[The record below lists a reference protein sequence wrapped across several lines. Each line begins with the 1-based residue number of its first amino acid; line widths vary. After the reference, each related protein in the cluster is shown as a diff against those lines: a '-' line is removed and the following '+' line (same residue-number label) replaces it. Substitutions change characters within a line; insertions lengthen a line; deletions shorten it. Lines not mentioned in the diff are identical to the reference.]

1 MRPDASH
8 EPRGAAAVTG
18 GPHGGLRGLATLVAA
33 AVVGA
38 GIALGAAAGL
48 GAFSR
53 ETVVERIA
61 APSAPPAVTTPAAAE
76 PDEPAPPPDGPAL
89 TINEIYRRSFP
100 GVVQVTTSVDE
111 EQRALGSGFVID
123 AIGHIITNYHVI
135 EGADAVAVNFSD
147 KDEVKARIVGSD
159 PSTDLAVLKVDAP
172 ADALVPLPL
181 GDSDRV
187 SVGDLAIA
195 IGNPFGLDRTVTAG
209 IVSAVQRYIQAPN
222 GYTIDHVIQTDA
234 ALNHGNSGG
243 PLLDGRSRVI
253 GVNAQIASESG
264 GNEGVGYAIPS
275 NTVRKVADALIA
287 DGRVEH
293 PYLGVEM
300 AAVDEAIARVAKL
313 PVDRGVL
320 IQRVRPGGP
329 AQKAGLRGGGRTV
342 VVGGQTYALGG
353 DVVTR
358 VDGQTV
364 EDPDELASIIS
375 SKRPGDRVPLEVRRG
390 AKTLTIVVTLGTR
403 PAAAGG

>member
-1 MRPDASH
+1 MRADASH
-8 EPRGAAAVTG
+8 GPRGATAVT
-18 GPHGGLRGLATLVAA
+18 GGLRGLAALVAA
-33 AVVGA
+33 AAVGA
-38 GIALGAAAGL
+38 GIALGTAAGF

-53 ETVVERIA
+53 ERVIERVA
-61 APSAPPAVTTPAAAE
+61 VPPVATTPAAT
-76 PDEPAPPPDGPAL
+76 PPDAAPDPGGPAL
-89 TINEIYRRSFP
+89 SINEIYRRSFP

-123 AIGHIITNYHVI
+123 EIGHIVTNYHVV
-135 EGADAVAVNFSD
+135 EGADTVAVNFSD
-147 KDEVKARIVGSD
+147 NAAVDARIVGSD
-159 PSTDLAVLKVDAP
+159 PSTDLAVLKVDAS

-300 AAVDEAIARVAKL
+300 AQIDEAIARVAKL

-320 IQRVRPGGP
+320 IQSVRPGGP
-329 AQKAGLRGGGRTV
+329 AQKAGLRGGERTV

-358 VDGQTV
+358 VDGQAV
-364 EDPDELASIIS
+364 ADPDELASIIS

>member
-1 MRPDASH
+1 MRIDASH
-8 EPRGAAAVTG
+8 GPRGATAVT
-18 GPHGGLRGLATLVAA
+18 GGLRGLAALVAA
-33 AVVGA
+33 AAVGA
-38 GIALGAAAGL
+38 GIALGAAAGF
-48 GAFSR
+48 GGFSR
-53 ETVVERIA
+53 ERVIERVA
-61 APSAPPAVTTPAAAE
+61 APTVPPVATAPAAA
-76 PDEPAPPPDGPAL
+76 PPDAAPDPGGPAL
-89 TINEIYRRSFP
+89 SINEIYRRSFP

-123 AIGHIITNYHVI
+123 EIGHIVTNYHVV
-135 EGADAVAVNFSD
+135 EGADTVAVNFSD
-147 KDEVKARIVGSD
+147 NAAVDARIVGSD
-159 PSTDLAVLKVDAP
+159 PSTDLAVLKVEAS

-181 GDSDRV
+181 GDSNGV
-187 SVGDLAIA
+187 QVGDLAVA

-300 AAVDEAIARVAKL
+300 APVDEAIARVAKL

-329 AQKAGLRGGGRTV
+329 AAKAGVRGGERTV

-353 DVVTR
+353 DVVTK
-358 VDGQTV
+358 VDGQAV

-375 SKRPGDRVPLEVRRG
+375 SKRPGDRVLLEVRRG
-390 AKTLTIVVTLGTR
+390 KQTLTIIVTLGTR